1 MNTDTTPHEWGKPE
15 VRPDVL
21 DWSASAEPLTLQTAR
36 IIAHRVNVS
45 PSLALAIAELAT
57 IVREARNG

>member
-1 MNTDTTPHEWGKPE
+1 MYTDSTPHEWGKPI

-21 DWSASAEPLTLQTAR
+21 DWAASAEPLTLQTAR